1 MREATSTNPGRKT
14 RSKLAVLKAIL
25 AENLDID
32 PESVKSDSTFE
43 SLGIDSLDLL
53 EIITELEDRLDID
66 FGEPEGLQNVGDLVN
81 YLETL

>member
-1 MREATSTNPGRKT
+1 M
-14 RSKLAVLKAIL
+14 SKLAVLKAIL
-25 AENLDID
+25 SENLDID

-66 FGEPEGLQNVGDLVN
+66 LGEPEGLQNVGDLVN

>member
-1 MREATSTNPGRKT
+1 M
-14 RSKLAVLKAIL
+14 SKLAVLKAIL

-43 SLGIDSLDLL
+43 SLGIDTLDLL

>member
-1 MREATSTNPGRKT
+1 M
-14 RSKLAVLKAIL
+14 SKLAVLKAIL

-32 PESVKSDSTFE
+32 PESVNSDSKFE
-43 SLGIDSLDLL
+43 SLGIDSLVLL

>member
-1 MREATSTNPGRKT
+1 M
-14 RSKLAVLKAIL
+14 SKLAVLKDIL

-53 EIITELEDRLDID
+53 EIITELEDRLNID

>member
-1 MREATSTNPGRKT
+1 M
-14 RSKLAVLKAIL
+14 SKLAVLKAIL

-66 FGEPEGLQNVGDLVN
+66 FGEPEGQQNVGDLVN

>member
-1 MREATSTNPGRKT
+1 M
-14 RSKLAVLKAIL
+14 SKLAVLKAIL

-66 FGEPEGLQNVGDLVN
+66 FVEPEGLQNVGDLVN

>member
-1 MREATSTNPGRKT
+1 M
-14 RSKLAVLKAIL
+14 SKLAVLKAIL

-32 PESVKSDSTFE
+32 PESVKSNSTFE

>member
-1 MREATSTNPGRKT
+1 M
-14 RSKLAVLKAIL
+14 SKLAVLKAIL

-32 PESVKSDSTFE
+32 PESVKSESTFE

>member
-1 MREATSTNPGRKT
+1 M
-14 RSKLAVLKAIL
+14 SKLAVLKAIL

-32 PESVKSDSTFE
+32 PESLKSDSTFE

>member
-53 EIITELEDRLDID
+53 EIIT
-66 FGEPEGLQNVGDLVN
+66 
-81 YLETL
+81 

>member
-1 MREATSTNPGRKT
+1 M
-14 RSKLAVLKAIL
+14 SKLAVLKAIL

-66 FGEPEGLQNVGDLVN
+66 FGEPEGLQIVGDLVN

>member
-1 MREATSTNPGRKT
+1 M
-14 RSKLAVLKAIL
+14 SKLAVLKAIL

-66 FGEPEGLQNVGDLVN
+66 FGETEGLQNVGDLVN

>member
-1 MREATSTNPGRKT
+1 M
-14 RSKLAVLKAIL
+14 SKLAVLKAIL

-66 FGEPEGLQNVGDLVN
+66 FGEPEGLQNVGDLGN

>member
-1 MREATSTNPGRKT
+1 M
-14 RSKLAVLKAIL
+14 SKLAVLKAIL

-43 SLGIDSLDLL
+43 SIGIDSLDLL